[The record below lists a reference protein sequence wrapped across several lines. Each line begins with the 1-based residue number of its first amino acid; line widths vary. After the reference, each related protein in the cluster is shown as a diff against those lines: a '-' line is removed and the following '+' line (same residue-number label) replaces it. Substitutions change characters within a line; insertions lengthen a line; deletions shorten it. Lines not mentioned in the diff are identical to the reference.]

1 MKIMISKLQTIQKFR
16 KCVYMCKQTLKG
28 LKKDIQSLF
37 LAFNPNKCTA
47 AFHVL
52 QSFGVF
58 TGNRCIVM
66 PRRVARNF
74 WGQGRFLIIR
84 TQILYSSEGLKYM
97 QTLPSAFLK
106 NNYLYQILIILAD
119 IQVRAYNFMIKRIPR
134 GFIFTKKNKRCYVSI
149 PIPHIGPKLSRDHQT
164 TTMNLKMYCF

>member
-1 MKIMISKLQTIQKFR
+1 M
-16 KCVYMCKQTLKG
+16 
-28 LKKDIQSLF
+28 F

-84 TQILYSSEGLKYM
+84 AQILYSSEGLKYM
-97 QTLPSAFLK
+97 QTLPSACLK

-149 PIPHIGPKLSRDHQT
+149 PIPHIGSSLSRDHQT

>member
-66 PRRVARNF
+66 PRRVAKSF

-84 TQILYSSEGLKYM
+84 AQILYSSEGLKYM
-97 QTLPSAFLK
+97 QTLPSACLK
-106 NNYLYQILIILAD
+106 NNYLYQILIILAH

-134 GFIFTKKNKRCYVSI
+134 GFIFTKKNKRCYISLPV
-149 PIPHIGPKLSRDHQT
+149 PHIGPSLSRDHQT
-164 TTMNLKMYCF
+164 TTMSLKMYCF